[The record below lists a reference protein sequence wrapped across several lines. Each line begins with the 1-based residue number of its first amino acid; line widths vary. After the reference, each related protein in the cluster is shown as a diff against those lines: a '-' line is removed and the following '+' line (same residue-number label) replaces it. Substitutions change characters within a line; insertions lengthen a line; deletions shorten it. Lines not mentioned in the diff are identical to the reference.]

1 MIKRKK
7 QSKTSWTIENEIR
20 FVKRIGTWGFSN
32 TRKSEFPRLTL
43 LENYLKSSIKR
54 ETFGKDFDKER
65 LIKFISDE
73 IEKEKKPILTTKLP
87 AAKTKCKR
95 KK

>member
-1 MIKRKK
+1 MIKRKS

-20 FVKRIGTWGFSN
+20 FVKRIGTFS
-32 TRKSEFPRLTL
+32 KSEFPRLTL
-43 LENYLKSSIKR
+43 LKNYLDSSIRR
-54 ETFGKDFDKER
+54 ETFGKDFDKDR
-65 LIKFISDE
+65 LIKFIKDE
-73 IEKEKKPILTTKLP
+73 IEKEKKPLLDIKLP